1 MTEPAPGTDVIA
13 RTGELDKYAR
23 LGKWL
28 AASEADT
35 GAPADR
41 GASAALRLYYAAEL
55 GLPPMAAAE
64 LSVIKGRLFVQSKL
78 LRAMAAQRGYRVR
91 RDPASDDTSCTA
103 ILELADGTEVGRTTF
118 TMQDAQRAGLVRD
131 RSAWKTHPARML
143 WARASKF
150 CLDDFAPEV
159 TLGLA
164 TVDEL
169 DEIRGNP
176 TPPPV
181 DDLVADEA
189 DWEPVP
195 TPEQE
200 IEAAAAAGAD
210 LPFE

>member
-1 MTEPAPGTDVIA
+1 MTEPTAPGTDVIA

-91 RDPASDDTSCTA
+91 RDPASDDTTCTA
-103 ILELADGTEVGRTTF
+103 VLELADGTEVGRTTF

-131 RSAWKTHPARML
+131 RSAWKTHPGRML

-150 CLDDFAPEV
+150 VLDDYAPEV

-169 DEIRGNP
+169 DEIQNRP
-176 TPPPV
+176 TPA
-181 DDLVADEA
+181 DDLEA
-189 DWEPVP
+189 EDGDWEPVP

-200 IEAAAAAGAD
+200 LEAASAAGAD
-210 LPFE
+210 LPCE